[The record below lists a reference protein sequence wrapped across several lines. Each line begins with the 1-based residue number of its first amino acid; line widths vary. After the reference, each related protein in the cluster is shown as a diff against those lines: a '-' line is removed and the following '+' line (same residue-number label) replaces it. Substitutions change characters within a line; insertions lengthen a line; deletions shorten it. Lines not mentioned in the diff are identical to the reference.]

1 MSLQRNTRR
10 GWIAAALAGVV
21 VSGPAA
27 AQHITID
34 GSLSPAQT
42 LVGPNYSI
50 GANLGRQ
57 VGGNLFQSFG
67 IFGLSQGE
75 SATFSGPST
84 VANVIGRVTGG
95 STSSINGA
103 INSTIAGAN
112 VYLINPAGIV
122 FGPNA
127 TINVS
132 GSFRAASADYL
143 RMSDGSRFQA
153 TNPNG
158 STLTAAPPAA
168 FGFLTATPGA
178 ITVNGATLTTPTGQT
193 LGLVGGAINLAGATL
208 NAPQGTI
215 HLTAAA
221 SVGEVPVAPGGGP
234 ATVTQMAPIAITQG
248 RRSMSEISSPGPAA
262 WAARAA
268 SLLGAEP

>member
-1 MSLQRNTRR
+1 MSIARKVHWR
-10 GWIAAALAGVV
+10 WIAAVLAGVA

-34 GSLSPAQT
+34 GSLSPAQI
-42 LVGPNYSI
+42 LVGPNYAI

-75 SATFSGPST
+75 SATFSGPAT
-84 VANVIGRVTGG
+84 VSNVIGRVTGG
-95 STSSINGA
+95 NTSSINGA

-132 GSFRAASADYL
+132 GSFHTATADYL

-168 FGFLTATPGA
+168 FGFLTA
-178 ITVNGATLTTPTGQT
+178 
-193 LGLVGGAINLAGATL
+193 
-208 NAPQGTI
+208 
-215 HLTAAA
+215 
-221 SVGEVPVAPGGGP
+221 
-234 ATVTQMAPIAITQG
+234 
-248 RRSMSEISSPGPAA
+248 
-262 WAARAA
+262 
-268 SLLGAEP
+268 